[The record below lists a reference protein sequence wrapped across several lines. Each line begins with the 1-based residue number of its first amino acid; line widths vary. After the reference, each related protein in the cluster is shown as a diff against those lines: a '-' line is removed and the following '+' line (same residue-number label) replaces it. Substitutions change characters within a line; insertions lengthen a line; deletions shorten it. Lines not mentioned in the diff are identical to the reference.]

1 MNVLNKQKQEE
12 ILTLI
17 IAGRS
22 FREIAKR
29 LHVSR
34 FTVSEYAKAHS
45 VIAKKGRTGG
55 VEPKSLPFSGP
66 PEAEPSSSGSLEV
79 CSVES
84 SSASVIQIQEPDE
97 VSVSSTEANQR
108 TLLGESGLTP
118 VESHSAPPV
127 EPCSTSLAV
136 SDLVSMGPSVC
147 QKPPSPTT
155 TMVETNLAAPTETGS
170 TDCVA
175 HLIERDK
182 PVPPSPMDTK
192 QAFANEK
199 PPTLSSSELGFVVP
213 MEVTKPFETA
223 PPELKKSLTDQAS
236 PKHPQR
242 SSYHQSA
249 CEPHRAWIEN
259 QALNLERNRMAIYQD
274 LVEKFGFSH
283 SYDSVKK
290 FVRKLKKSTPKRYDR
305 LDFPPGEE
313 AQVDYGQ
320 GALTVHPRTGKYR
333 RPRLFVMTL
342 KYSRASFRKVVWKS
356 SQETW
361 SRLHEEAFH
370 YFLGCP
376 QYVVLD
382 NLKEGVIKPDI
393 YEPTLNAVYGAVL
406 THYGVV
412 ADPARV
418 RDPDRKGTVEH
429 AIHHTQD
436 TALKGRSFKTIEEQ
450 NEWLM
455 HWEHTWARPRVH
467 GRTKRVVS
475 EMFEEESPFL
485 KKLPQK
491 KFDFFKQEIRTV
503 ADDGLIQVGNS
514 YYCAYPSD
522 LKSQVIVR
530 IYDKDIEIMDPATMS
545 VIRRHQKAT
554 LPGSLS
560 LLDKDR
566 VYNPSR
572 HVENILAD
580 AGQIGPQT
588 KAFCQSLL
596 RVDERVGNRQM
607 RGVVSLAKKYHSDL
621 IEKAAIQAVSRGV
634 LSLRVFKR
642 LVEELQPPVD
652 EKKMESHLT
661 QDHDIIRAPSEY
673 AIYWDLHANNEIYHS
688 PLHPQPSTNL
698 T

>member
-1 MNVLNKQKQEE
+1 MAQFEK
-12 ILTLI
+12 
-17 IAGRS
+17 
-22 FREIAKR
+22 
-29 LHVSR
+29 
-34 FTVSEYAKAHS
+34 
-45 VIAKKGRTGG
+45 
-55 VEPKSLPFSGP
+55 PK
-66 PEAEPSSSGSLEV
+66 
-79 CSVES
+79 
-84 SSASVIQIQEPDE
+84 E
-97 VSVSSTEANQR
+97 VSVSSTEFNQQV
-108 TLLGESGLTP
+108 LLGEATPPLETPPSSPIGSG
-118 VESHSAPPV
+118 SACLV
-127 EPCSTSLAV
+127 V
-136 SDLVSMGPSVC
+136 SDGASMHSSACLTRPS
-147 QKPPSPTT
+147 T
-155 TMVETNLAAPTETGS
+155 TMVEPMAAPTETGS
-170 TDCVA
+170 TDC
-175 HLIERDK
+175 IE
-182 PVPPSPMDTK
+182 PP
-192 QAFANEK
+192 
-199 PPTLSSSELGFVVP
+199 G
-213 MEVTKPFETA
+213 
-223 PPELKKSLTDQAS
+223 LKKSLKDKTS
-236 PKHPQR
+236 QR
-242 SSYHQSA
+242 PLCHQSA

-688 PLHPQPSTNL
+688 PLHPQPNAVSLSHHTPL
-698 T
+698 PLR